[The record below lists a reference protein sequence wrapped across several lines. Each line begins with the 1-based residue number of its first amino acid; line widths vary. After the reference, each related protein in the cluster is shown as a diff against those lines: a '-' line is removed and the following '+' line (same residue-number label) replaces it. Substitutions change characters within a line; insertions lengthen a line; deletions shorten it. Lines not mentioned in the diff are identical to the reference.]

1 MTDDTAYFESEG
13 FKKILRQYEDSVK
26 SGHPAYMDADD
37 LADIADYYHYEGRL
51 DDATDAI
58 ELALQFNPDAI
69 GPLLYKAREAL
80 SYGNFE
86 VARDYAERIR
96 IIDNTEYLYLIG
108 EILICEGKID
118 EADELFRKQFM
129 ELPPDEQ
136 MDYVY
141 DIANLYAEYN
151 DYNKSLEWMA
161 RSQGDDSDDF
171 KELMAR
177 TLFGIGKYEDSSR
190 LFNELL
196 DRDPYSKVYWNA
208 LASAQFMSEDY
219 SASITS
225 SEYAIAIDP
234 NDAESLLTKA
244 NGLYHLENFE
254 EALSYFEKYS
264 EKNSTDAFGY
274 LHQGTCLINL
284 GKFDEA
290 INRLLIAED
299 NASEDSQYLPEIYQE
314 LAFAYSELKL
324 PEIALRYIDKT
335 KHLDCDHIDMEVI
348 RGHILVAN
356 KRLKE
361 AEDVFKNVIKNSGN
375 TPKTMLR
382 VMVSLYDNRYVTASY
397 KLFKKFFNFVDED
410 WNEGYSYM
418 ALCCWDIKHYDEFL
432 DYLKKAV
439 EKNPKEAKMV
449 LGHLFP
455 SGMKVS
461 EYQQFIED
469 SLKEL

>member
-1 MTDDTAYFESEG
+1 MSDDTAYFESEG
-13 FKKILRQYEDSVK
+13 FKKILRQYEDSVQ

-51 DDATDAI
+51 DEASDAI

-80 SYGNFE
+80 SLGNFRL
-86 VARDYAERIR
+86 ARDYAERIR
-96 IIDNTEYLYLIG
+96 IIDQDEHLFLKG
-108 EILICEGKID
+108 EILICEGKPE
-118 EADELFRKQFM
+118 EADELFRKQYLD
-129 ELPPDEQ
+129 LPPDEQ

-141 DIANLYAEYN
+141 DVANLFAEYN
-151 DYNKSLEWMA
+151 DYNKSFEWMA

-196 DRDPYSKVYWNA
+196 DHNPYSKVYWNA

-219 SASITS
+219 GASITS

-234 NDAESLLTKA
+234 NDAESILTKA
-244 NGLYHLENFE
+244 NGLYHLENYD

-264 EKNSTDAFGY
+264 EINSSDEFGY

-284 GKFDEA
+284 GKYDEA
-290 INRLLIAED
+290 ITRLLTAESK
-299 NASEDSQYLPEIYQE
+299 APKASQYLPEIYQE

-324 PEIALRYIDKT
+324 PEIALQYIDKT
-335 KHLDCDHIDMEVI
+335 EYLDCDHIDMEVI

-361 AEDVFKNVIKNSGN
+361 AEDVFRNVIKESGN
-375 TPKTMLR
+375 APKTMLR
-382 VMVSLYDNRYVTASY
+382 VMVSLYDNRYVSASY
-397 KLFKKFFNFVDED
+397 KLFKKFFNFVDDD
-410 WNEGYSYM
+410 WSDGYSYM
-418 ALCCWDIKHYDEFL
+418 ALCCWDIKHYDEFVE
-432 DYLKKAV
+432 YLKKAV
-439 EKNPKEAKMV
+439 EKNPREAKMV

-455 SGMKVS
+455 TGMKVT
-461 EYQQFIED
+461 EYQKFIEE

>member
-118 EADELFRKQFM
+118 EADELFRKQFL

-196 DRDPYSKVYWNA
+196 DRNPYSKVYWNA

>member
-86 VARDYAERIR
+86 VARDFAERIR

-196 DRDPYSKVYWNA
+196 DRNPYSKVYWNA